1 MPDSRSHSARA
12 AAKATLIAQLPPGIR
27 SRQIDNG
34 NGLNMHILE
43 AGYES
48 SGRECVLLLHG
59 FPELAFT
66 WRKVMLPLAEAGYHV
81 VAPDQRGYGMTEG
94 SDMRYGGDVSQYRLL
109 NLVRDA
115 LGLVFALGHESVAAV
130 VGHDIGSPVA
140 ATCALT
146 RPDVFRS
153 VALMSAP
160 YPGAPS
166 FRFDGR
172 SAAEQAAK
180 VHQDL
185 ASLNPPRLHYQRYLC
200 LPEANQQMLDCAQG
214 LPDFLRAYF
223 HMKSADWP
231 GNKPAPLASASAA
244 DLATMPEY
252 YVMAMDKTMP
262 QTVAQAMPTAE
273 QVSACAWLP
282 DKDLAVYALSF
293 AATGFQGGLQWYR
306 AFGSA
311 ASQAELL
318 LFAGLTISVPACFIA
333 GASDWGIYQ
342 SPGAFEAMQSLA
354 CSDLRSC
361 NLIPDAGHWVQQEQ
375 PEVVVDK
382 LLAFLAGLR

>member
-59 FPELAFT
+59 FPELAYT
-66 WRKVMLPLAEAGYHV
+66 WRKVMLPLAEAGYQV

-94 SDMRYGGDVSQYRLL
+94 SDMRYEGDVSQYRLL

-115 LGLVFALGHESVAAV
+115 LGLIFALGHKSVAAV

-160 YPGAPS
+160 YPGASS

-185 ASLNPPRLHYQRYLC
+185 AALNPPRLHYQRYLC
-200 LPEANQQMLDCAQG
+200 L
-214 LPDFLRAYF
+214 
-223 HMKSADWP
+223 
-231 GNKPAPLASASAA
+231 
-244 DLATMPEY
+244 Y

-382 LLAFLAGLR
+382 LLAFLAGMR